1 MTADAIFAAEMLQ
14 LTESVGELRI
24 ALNCLCRRIEGLEA
38 QMADT
43 RREWLPGLDRRIV
56 VLEGEDSVTSTPVPE
71 WDDD

>member
-1 MTADAIFAAEMLQ
+1 MSADAIFAAELLQ

-24 ALNCLCRRIEGLEA
+24 IMDLLRRRIEGLEA

-56 VLEGEDSVTSTPVPE
+56 ALEGDSTTATPVPE